1 VLPDKAQEAK
11 AFELVTAFGA
21 PWSMKMLEIDAI
33 GMYDTAAEEMDK
45 IFITT
50 ELGGGG
56 TATASSAQIARRGV
70 MNVLRH
76 AGIVAGKPETGR
88 TVWLDM
94 PDGDCFSF
102 AEEN

>member
-1 VLPDKAQEAK
+1 M
-11 AFELVTAFGA
+11 G
-21 PWSMKMLEIDAI
+21 
-33 GMYDTAAEEMDK
+33 K

-56 TATASSAQIARRGV
+56 TATAASAEIAKRGV

-76 AGIVAGKPETGR
+76 AGIVAGKPETGQ
-88 TVWLDM
+88 TVWLGM

-102 AEEN
+102 AQENGLLEPAVDLVGAVAKGTVVDRNLQIGRPSIPPVTKL